1 MSQTT
6 TQIET
11 LEDFRWS
18 HDKGLSVFINRNGR
32 ILATVKQNDLKH
44 WSASVH
50 PANTVY
56 SSSREF
62 KSRAEAT
69 NHAKE
74 LLSALACFAPQVMVI
89 HTGHGKYRVSIF
101 PCASEYRSQ
110 RVFANEADAGAH
122 ALELTKVADC
132 IIPMLPLDA
141 SNYC

>member
-18 HDKGLSVFINRNGR
+18 HDKKSSVFINHNGR

-44 WSASVH
+44 WNTSVH

-56 SSSREF
+56 MSPREF

-74 LLSALACFAPQVMVI
+74 LLSALSCFAPQVIVI
-89 HTGHGKYRVSIF
+89 HTGHGKCCVSIF
-101 PCASEYRSQ
+101 PCANEYRSQ
-110 RVFANEADAGAH
+110 RLFNNEVDAAAH
-122 ALELTKVADC
+122 ALELQKMANC
-132 IIPMLPLDA
+132 IIPVLPLDA